1 MDDLLKLAI
10 IRKLPNGKYRVLSE
24 KGKNLGTFDSKES
37 AKNRLRQIEYFKHKD
52 NNSVIDLTEVE
63 DLSLSAIM
71 RKLNKNT
78 SKEKVREFLKIYKSE
93 FDIAVKNDLQKP
105 EKVALQNTLIKFNKI
120 NKIKLDK
127 SLVKNAAISELGN
140 PVLVGKYLSD
150 IIKFVMTKI
159 SVERR
164 AQSIYNL
171 KNKIYHLDAA
181 EIASKKTPA
190 SAAMGQS
197 ITFIKH
203 VLFNHDAAYIRE
215 VLNNIVRNL

>member
-171 KNKIYHLDAA
+171 KNKIYHLDAV